1 MLITRK
7 SIMSGT
13 INTMSID
20 VTQKQLD
27 DWEGGMLLQNAM
39 PSHLTADEREFIK
52 TGTLSSEWDN
62 ILGDWKGEVK

>member
-52 TGTLSSEWDN
+52 TGTLSSEWAN
-62 ILGDWKGEVK
+62 ILGDWKE